1 MNKFFYIV
9 AHTYM
14 MRLKSKSFII
24 STLVTLAFVFAI
36 ANIDRI
42 FNAFENADKAD
53 NIAVL
58 DESGELYELLLAEIE
73 QINLINYKDSEA
85 QAEEDLKAGHL
96 EGYLLLSMEDG
107 IPSAIYKAESVT
119 EQSAPDKLQQALQHV
134 KESLVTAQLELNS
147 EQLAQIYAPVAF
159 EKVSLGE
166 AAKTEEQMMI
176 ASTLVYLL
184 LFVIYI
190 SVILFGSMI
199 ATEVATEKSS
209 RVMEILISSSSPIQ
223 QMFGKIFGVAL
234 LGLTQYALIFGLGF
248 FSIQQRMST
257 ATEEFGLGEI
267 IDLQSFPIELI
278 FYAILFFLLG
288 YFLYA
293 TLSAMLG
300 SLVSRIEDVQT
311 LIAPMNML
319 IVVAFF
325 IAMFGMNNPD
335 SIIVTVTSYIPFF
348 APMIMF
354 LRIGLLSLPAWEIA
368 LSIGILLASV
378 VIMGLIS
385 ARVYRGGVLMYGK
398 FSSWKDLKKAFVMSK
413 RESR

>member
-1 MNKFFYIV
+1 M
-9 AHTYM
+9 
-14 MRLKSKSFII
+14 
-24 STLVTLAFVFAI
+24 
-36 ANIDRI
+36 
-42 FNAFENADKAD
+42 
-53 NIAVL
+53 
-58 DESGELYELLLAEIE
+58 
-73 QINLINYKDSEA
+73 
-85 QAEEDLKAGHL
+85 
-96 EGYLLLSMEDG
+96 
-107 IPSAIYKAESVT
+107 
-119 EQSAPDKLQQALQHV
+119 
-134 KESLVTAQLELNS
+134 
-147 EQLAQIYAPVAF
+147 
-159 EKVSLGE
+159 
-166 AAKTEEQMMI
+166 
-176 ASTLVYLL
+176 
-184 LFVIYI
+184 
-190 SVILFGSMI
+190 
-199 ATEVATEKSS
+199 
-209 RVMEILISSSSPIQ
+209 
-223 QMFGKIFGVAL
+223 GVAL

>member
-1 MNKFFYIV
+1 MNKFFHV
-9 AHTYM
+9 MAHTYLT
-14 MRLKSKSFII
+14 RLKSKSFII

-42 FNAFENADKAD
+42 FTAFESADAVD

-58 DESGELYELLLAEIE
+58 DESGELYERLLAEVE
-73 QINLINYKDSEA
+73 QMNLMNYTGSEA
-85 QAEEDLKAGHL
+85 QAEADLKAGDID
-96 EGYLLLSMEDG
+96 GYLLLSMEEG
-107 IPSAIYKAESVT
+107 IPAAIYKAESVT
-119 EQSAPDKLQQALQHV
+119 EQTAPRQLQQALQHV
-134 KESLVTAQLELNS
+134 KESLVTAKLALDQ
-147 EQLAQIYAPVAF
+147 EQIAQIYAPIVF

-166 AAKTEEQMMI
+166 SAKTEEQMMI
-176 ASTLVYLL
+176 ASVLVYIL
-184 LFVIYI
+184 LFVIYM

-209 RVMEILISSSSPIQ
+209 RVMEILISSSSPVQ
-223 QMFGKIFGVAL
+223 QMFGKIFGIAL
-234 LGLTQYALIFGLGF
+234 LGLTQYVLIFGIGF
-248 FSIQQRMST
+248 ISVQQRMTT
-257 ATEEFGLGEI
+257 ATEEFGLNEI
-267 IDLQSFPIELI
+267 IDFASFPYELI
-278 FYAILFFLLG
+278 FYALLFFLLG

-325 IAMFGMNNPD
+325 IAMFGMNSPD

-368 LSIGILLASV
+368 LSITILLASV
-378 VIMGLIS
+378 VIMALIS

-398 FSSWKDLKKAFVMSK
+398 FSSWKDLKKAFALSK
-413 RESR
+413 KESR